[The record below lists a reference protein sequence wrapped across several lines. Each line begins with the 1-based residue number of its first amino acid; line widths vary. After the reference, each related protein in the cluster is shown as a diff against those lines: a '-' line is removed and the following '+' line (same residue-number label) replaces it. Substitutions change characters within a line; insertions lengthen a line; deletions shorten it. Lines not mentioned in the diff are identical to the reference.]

1 MSGVTERVTIDA
13 LGHEGDGIADAPEGR
28 VFVPFTL
35 PGEEVEIE
43 GSGARPRLV
52 AVTKPSPQ
60 RTAPICRHFG
70 SCGGCALQHMGR
82 APYLAWKRE
91 QVVNAFRQRGI
102 DAAVEPVVAIGP
114 GTRRRAVFSAART
127 EKGVA
132 LGFHRRGSEEIVAI
146 EECPVL
152 VPALVEKRATLL
164 AIAAATLDRGK
175 ALRIVAVAA
184 DNGLD
189 IAVSGGKR
197 LGRRELETLGRLGAD
212 PSIARLTV
220 DGTMIFANRRPELAA
235 GGTTLLPV
243 PGGFLQAV
251 AAAETAL
258 ADAVVAAV
266 GKAAPVADLFAG
278 IGTFTVRL
286 ARQAQVTA
294 VEGDEKAV
302 AALTE
307 AVKRGKGLKPVTARR
322 RDLFKNPL
330 AASELA
336 PFGAVVFDPPAAGA
350 KAQATTIA
358 ASSVPTVVAVSCNPA
373 TLARDARILIDG
385 GYRMTHVLPVD
396 QFLFSAEIE
405 AVAVFRR

>member
-1 MSGVTERVTIDA
+1 VTIGA
-13 LGHEGDGIADAPEGR
+13 LGHEGDGIADTPEGR

-35 PGEEVEIE
+35 AGEEVEIE
-43 GSGARPRLV
+43 TGGGRARLV
-52 AVTKPSPQ
+52 AVTRPSPE
-60 RTAPICRHFG
+60 RTAPVCRHFG

-91 QVVNAFRQRGI
+91 QVATAFRQRGI
-102 DAAVEPVVAIGP
+102 DAAVEPVSAIEP
-114 GTRRRAVFSAART
+114 GTRRRAVFSAVRT
-127 EKGVA
+127 AKGIA
-132 LGFHRRGSEEIVAI
+132 LGFHRRASDEIIAV

-152 VPALVEKRATLL
+152 LPALLEKRATLT

-175 ALRIVAVAA
+175 TLRIVAVAA
-184 DNGLD
+184 DNGFD

-197 LGRRELETLGRLGAD
+197 LGRGELEALGRLGAD
-212 PSIARLTV
+212 HSIARLTV
-220 DGTMIFANRRPELAA
+220 DGTTIFANRRPELSA

-302 AALTE
+302 AALAE
-307 AVKRGKGLKPVTARR
+307 AVKHGKGLKPVTARR

-330 AASELA
+330 ATAELA

-350 KAQATTIA
+350 KAQATAIA
-358 ASSVPTVVAVSCNPA
+358 ASSVPIVLAVSCNPA

-385 GYRMTHVLPVD
+385 GYRLTRVLPVD

-405 AVAVFRR
+405 VVAVFQR